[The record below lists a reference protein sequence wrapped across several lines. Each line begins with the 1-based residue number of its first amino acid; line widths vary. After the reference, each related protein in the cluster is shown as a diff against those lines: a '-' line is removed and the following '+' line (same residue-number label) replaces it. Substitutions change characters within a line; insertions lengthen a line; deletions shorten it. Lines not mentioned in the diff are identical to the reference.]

1 MCNVIADR
9 NRKAVFLVI
18 LDGSEECTSAID
30 YASDFA
36 SAEEGHV
43 ALLHV
48 IESMPVQNWSDI
60 EQRVQKELRSR
71 AEQMIWDGAGRVIE
85 NTNEIPMVC
94 IEEGD
99 RSDVIINILEENPN
113 IAALVLAVS
122 SNSSK
127 PGSLVSY
134 FSGKGLARLKV
145 PLMIVPSEHD

>member
-1 MCNVIADR
+1 MIEKKG
-9 NRKAVFLVI
+9 RKKVFLVI
-18 LDGSEECTSAID
+18 LDGTEESTSAID

-36 SAEEGHV
+36 NAGSGYV

-48 IESMPVQNWSDI
+48 IEQMPVQNWQDI
-60 EQRVQKELRSR
+60 EALVHKELRTR
-71 AEQMIWDGAGRVIE
+71 GEQMIWDGAGRVIE
-85 NTNEIPMVC
+85 NTGKIPMVC

-99 RSDVIINILEENPN
+99 KSDAIVKILDENPN

-134 FSGKGLARLKV
+134 FSGKGLARLKI
-145 PLMIVPSEHD
+145 PLMIVPSEHH

>member
-1 MCNVIADR
+1 MKSEK
-9 NRKAVFLVI
+9 NRKGVFLVI

-36 SAEEGHV
+36 NAENGYV

-48 IESMPVQNWSDI
+48 IEQMPVQNWQDI
-60 EQRVQKELRSR
+60 EQRVHKELRTR

-85 NTNEIPMVC
+85 NTSKTPMIC

-99 RSDVIINILEENPN
+99 RSDIILKTLEENPN

-122 SNSSK
+122 TNSSK